1 MNETRRVVGF
11 VTGGTALLFLVSL
24 FSYLVPFSW
33 SPFDRVNLLSDLIH
47 TNRSNDSITTSSE
60 PDSSSTAEAAVRR
73 FDLYQT
79 PGCIIGFNPDSLR
92 ADLPQFLA
100 KLHQLRTT
108 KQGKVRIAY
117 FGDSMIE
124 GDLMTQTLRQLLQ
137 TYFGGVGVGYV
148 PITSIVSG
156 FRQTVRAEYSGG
168 WQDRNFKANA
178 GKVPLFLSGH
188 AFSSNADWVRFTDRT
203 IGDSS
208 SLIEKILFCAP
219 DPNASIL
226 VNDEWRALTVPGSFN
241 RVPLISDANRTLKLV
256 ANTQTPILYG
266 VSFESP
272 SGVVLDNFSFRGITG
287 IELNQFSV
295 DWLRSIQQAQS
306 YDLVIFQYGVNLLFR
321 PMDKDFRWYGRA
333 MKPVIDNFKQ
343 AFPTADVLV
352 VSTADRAFRYQG
364 KYASAIGI
372 DSLVKVQAQ
381 AAYQSNV
388 AFYNQ
393 FATMGGTNSIVDW
406 ASRKPAWAG
415 RDHIHPNGR
424 GAAWLGE
431 SMYRAI
437 LKEYDLYVRSLRP
450 TNNKIKSGP

>member
-11 VTGGTALLFLVSL
+11 VTGGTALLFLASL
-24 FSYLVPFSW
+24 FSYLIPFSW
-33 SPFDRVNLLSDLIH
+33 GPFDRVNLLSDLIH
-47 TNRSNDSITTSSE
+47 TNASSDSTDTNTQPDSLTTSE
-60 PDSSSTAEAAVRR
+60 TAIRR
-73 FDLYQT
+73 FELYQT
-79 PGCIIGFNPDSLR
+79 PGRIIGFNSDSLR
-92 ADLPQFLA
+92 ADLPQFMA

-178 GKVPLFLSGH
+178 GKFPLFLSGH
-188 AFSSNADWVRFTDRT
+188 AFSSNTDWVRFTDRT
-203 IGDSS
+203 VGDSS
-208 SLIEKILFCAP
+208 SITEKVLFCGP
-219 DPNASIL
+219 DSNSSIQ
-226 VNDEWRALTVPGSFN
+226 VNDALRSLTASGSFN
-241 RVPLISDANRTLKLV
+241 RISLGTDANRSLKLV
-256 ANTQTPILYG
+256 ATAQTPTLYG
-266 VSFESP
+266 ISFESP
-272 SGVVLDNFSFRGITG
+272 NGIVLDNFSFRGITG
-287 IELNQFSV
+287 IELNQLSL
-295 DWLRSIQQAQS
+295 DWLRSIQRSQS
-306 YDLVIFQYGVNLLFR
+306 YDLIIFQYGVNLLFR

-333 MKPVIDNFKQ
+333 MKPVIDKFKQ
-343 AFPTADVLV
+343 AFPKADLLV

-381 AAYQSNV
+381 TAFQSNV

-406 ASRKPAWAG
+406 ATRKPAWAG
-415 RDHIHPNGR
+415 RDYVHPSGR

-431 SMYRAI
+431 AMYRAM
-437 LKEYDLYVRSLRP
+437 LKEYELYVRSLRSE
-450 TNNKIKSGP
+450 NKKTKSNP

>member
-11 VTGGTALLFLVSL
+11 VTWGTALLFLVSL

-33 SPFDRVNLLSDLIH
+33 SPFDRVNLLSDLVH
-47 TNRSNDSITTSSE
+47 TDASSDSTNTNTK
-60 PDSSSTAEAAVRR
+60 PDSSTTSEAAIRR

-79 PGCIIGFNPDSLR
+79 PGRIIGFHPDSLR
-92 ADLPQFLA
+92 ADLPQFMA

-137 TYFGGVGVGYV
+137 SYFGGVGVGYV

-168 WQDRNFKANA
+168 WQDRNFKENP
-178 GKVPLFLSGH
+178 GKYPLFISGH
-188 AFSSNADWVRFTDRT
+188 AFSSNADWVRLTDRT
-203 IGDSS
+203 VGDSS
-208 SLIEKILFCAP
+208 LITEKVLFCAS
-219 DPNASIL
+219 DSNASIQ
-226 VNDEWRALTVPGSFN
+226 VNDAWRSLTASNSFN
-241 RVPLISDANRTLKLV
+241 RISLGTDANRSLKLV
-256 ANTQTPILYG
+256 ATAETPTLYG

-272 SGVVLDNFSFRGITG
+272 NGVVLDNFSFRGITG
-287 IELNQFSV
+287 IELNQLSL
-295 DWLRSIQQAQS
+295 DWLRSIQRSQS
-306 YDLVIFQYGVNLLFR
+306 YDLIIFQYGVNLLFR

-333 MKPVIDNFKQ
+333 MKPVIDKFKQ
-343 AFPTADVLV
+343 AFPAADVLV

-381 AAYQSNV
+381 AAFQSNV

-406 ASRKPAWAG
+406 ATRKPAWAG
-415 RDHIHPNGR
+415 RDYIHPSGR
-424 GAAWLGE
+424 GASWLGE
-431 SMYRAI
+431 AMYRAM
-437 LKEYDLYVRSLRP
+437 LKEYELYVRSLRSE
-450 TNNKIKSGP
+450 NKKPKSNP